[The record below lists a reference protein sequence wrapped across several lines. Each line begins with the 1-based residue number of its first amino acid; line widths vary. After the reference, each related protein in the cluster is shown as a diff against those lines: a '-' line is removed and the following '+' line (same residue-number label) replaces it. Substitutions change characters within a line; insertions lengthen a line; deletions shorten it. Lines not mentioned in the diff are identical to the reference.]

1 MLANEAS
8 ISALYAQEFSDLRR
22 HIVRKLHNRC
32 EAEDVVQD
40 AYMRILTM
48 PAGHAVLRNAKAF
61 LFTVASN
68 LAVDTVR
75 RQQRQRRIF
84 PTMNETSTAFEGD
97 ALEVICPRRST
108 EDQVDA
114 AMRLKCVVGA
124 LADLPATCR
133 QAFTLH
139 KLEELSYAEVAAKMG
154 ITVSMVEKHLS
165 RALQHLRNH
174 LGNQE
179 LSTA

>member
-8 ISALYAQEFSDLRR
+8 ISALYAQEFRDLRR
-22 HIVRKLHNRC
+22 HIVRKLRNTF
-32 EAEDVVQD
+32 EAEDVVQE
-40 AYMRILTM
+40 AYVRMLTM

-75 RQQRQRRIF
+75 REQRQRRLF
-84 PTMNETSTAFEGD
+84 PALNETSTAFDGET
-97 ALEVICPRRST
+97 LEVVCPRRST

-114 AMRLKCVVGA
+114 SMRLRCVLEA
-124 LADLPATCR
+124 LDDLPAACR

-139 KLEELSYAEVAAKMG
+139 KLEELSYAEVAAEMG
-154 ITVSMVEKHLS
+154 VTVSMVEKHLS
-165 RALQHLRNH
+165 RALAHLRN
-174 LGNQE
+174 QE
-179 LSTA
+179 ILSF

>member
-1 MLANEAS
+1 MLAHEAS
-8 ISALYAQEFSDLRR
+8 ITAMYAQEFRDLRR
-22 HIVRKLHNRC
+22 HIVRKLRNPC
-32 EAEDVVQD
+32 EAEDVVQE
-40 AYMRILTM
+40 AYIRMLTM

-75 RQQRQRRIF
+75 REQRRRRLF
-84 PTMNETSTAFEGD
+84 PTISETATAFDGD
-97 ALEVICPRRST
+97 TLEVVCPRRST

-114 AMRLKCVVGA
+114 SMRLSCVLAA
-124 LADLPATCR
+124 LDELPPTCR

-139 KLEELSYAEVAAKMG
+139 KLDELSYAEVAAEMG

-165 RALQHLRNH
+165 RALQHLRNDDS
-174 LGNQE
+174 L
-179 LSTA
+179 AA

>member
-1 MLANEAS
+1 MLADVPS
-8 ISALYAQEFSDLRR
+8 INALYAQEFRDLVR
-22 HIVRKLHNRC
+22 HIVRKLHNPR
-32 EAEDVVQD
+32 EAEDVVQE
-40 AYMRILTM
+40 AYIRMLTM

-75 RQQRQRRIF
+75 REQRRKRIF
-84 PTMNETSTAFEGD
+84 PSVNETSTAYEGD

-108 EDQVDA
+108 EEQVDA
-114 AMRLKCVVGA
+114 SMRLSCVLEA
-124 LADLPATCR
+124 LDDLPANCR

-139 KLEELSYAEVAAKMG
+139 KLDDLSYAEVATQMG

-165 RALQHLRNH
+165 RALHHLRNH
-174 LGNQE
+174 QNFD
-179 LSTA
+179 A

>member
-1 MLANEAS
+1 MLADEPS
-8 ISALYAQEFSDLRR
+8 ISALYAQEFRDLVR
-22 HIVRKLHNRC
+22 HIVRKLRNPR
-32 EAEDVVQD
+32 EAEDVVQE
-40 AYMRILTM
+40 AYIRMLTM

-75 RQQRQRRIF
+75 REQRQRRLF
-84 PTMNETSTAFEGD
+84 PTMSETSTAYEGD

-114 AMRLKCVVGA
+114 SMRLSWVLEAVD
-124 LADLPATCR
+124 DLPANCR

-139 KLEELSYAEVAAKMG
+139 KLQELSYAEVAAEMK

-165 RALQHLRNH
+165 RALQHLRNREI
-174 LGNQE
+174 LN
-179 LSTA
+179 A

>member
-1 MLANEAS
+1 MLANEPS

-22 HIVRKLHNRC
+22 HIVRKLRNPF
-32 EAEDVVQD
+32 EAEDVVQE
-40 AYMRILTM
+40 AYIRMLTM
-48 PAGHAVLRNAKAF
+48 PAAHTVLRNAKAF

-75 RQQRQRRIF
+75 REQRQRRLF

-108 EDQVDA
+108 EEQVDA
-114 AMRLKCVVGA
+114 SMRLDCVLDA
-124 LADLPATCR
+124 LNDLPAACR

-139 KLEELSYAEVAAKMG
+139 KLEELSYAEVAAEMG
-154 ITVSMVEKHLS
+154 VTVSMVEKHLS
-165 RALQHLRNH
+165 RALQHLRNRQIM
-174 LGNQE
+174 N
-179 LSTA
+179 A